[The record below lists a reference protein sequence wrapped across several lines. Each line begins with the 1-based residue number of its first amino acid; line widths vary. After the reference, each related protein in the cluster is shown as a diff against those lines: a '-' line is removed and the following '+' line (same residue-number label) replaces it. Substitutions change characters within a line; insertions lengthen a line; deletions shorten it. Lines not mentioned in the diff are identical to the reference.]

1 MRLTGAPRAALVAT
15 LAALLT
21 ERLGDVASGAAWPEV
36 IDALLVLEPGD
47 GTERR
52 LCAWHAA
59 RMERPDHADV
69 QRAGEY
75 LIARLAPTHGAVV
88 REQAQTALIARAG
101 TQPIADALV
110 LVDAA
115 IRLGAPGAA
124 AADGLAAWYL
134 ARGNDR
140 HDEMAALGE
149 RLVDWLPSPAATTVR
164 PRVVAHLRARVSAA
178 HGRSARIGA
187 LQRLL
192 RMATD
197 DRAAQTQL
205 ATEQGA
211 RRRLRLQVGA
221 VAAVVALVAILIV
234 WGMP

>member
-1 MRLTGAPRAALVAT
+1 M
-15 LAALLT
+15 
-21 ERLGDVASGAAWPEV
+21 
-36 IDALLVLEPGD
+36 
-47 GTERR
+47 
-52 LCAWHAA
+52 
-59 RMERPDHADV
+59 
-69 QRAGEY
+69 
-75 LIARLAPTHGAVV
+75 
-88 REQAQTALIARAG
+88 
-101 TQPIADALV
+101 

-134 ARGNDR
+134 ARGTT
-140 HDEMAALGE
+140 
-149 RLVDWLPSPAATTVR
+149 ATTR
-164 PRVVAHLRARVSAA
+164 WPRSASGWLTGCRRQQRRLYDRVWSHLRARVSAA